1 MSVAIET
8 SGQVYKKIS
17 QEVGRILDNLTK
29 PVTDTALK
37 KANDQARLQLES
49 FQTRLDEAIESL
61 SANAE
66 WETFT
71 VAFYGETNA
80 GKSTV
85 IEALRILLKEESKLA
100 RQNAF
105 RKFQQQH
112 DLSPEILENNDL
124 LLKENEARTQAL
136 SQAVTDLQ
144 GSYASRE
151 AELDKELSLL
161 STLIEDQKKRWSAV
175 RRLIALYI
183 LSPEQ
188 KQQRQLRKQQLA
200 LGAEISQATQPLTSK
215 QAECDRER
223 QTMLEL
229 RARVE
234 NQLGELNELADG
246 EIIGN
251 GLSDFTLDATL
262 YPFEADGQRFA
273 LLDVP
278 GIEGKESKVLEQI
291 QRAVEKAHA
300 VFYVTSKATA
310 PQKGNEENP
319 GTLEKIKSHLN
330 AQTEVWTLF
339 NKRVTN
345 ALSLNRPLVNE
356 DEAQSIK
363 DLNEKMREQ
372 LGENY
377 RDTLVVSAM
386 PGFLSVAEHLV
397 PGGSNAKNRDKFLKT
412 FTREQLLEKTG
423 ISELAR
429 VLKQQLVTDSKEKIT
444 RSNTQKTRVVLD
456 DIAAQV
462 TTLQRDTYA
471 GLVSQFSDKKDSAHK
486 QLDHALKSLHQRLI
500 DRADEGISRFRSQ
513 ARERVYQAIDGDISN
528 DRFKSE
534 LGSAISREHGT
545 LEKSLPEALK
555 KELERFQLET
565 GDIIDQF
572 QQHAHEILDTFASLQ
587 KHQFSSEFPLT
598 IDIDNGIKV
607 SGLLAS
613 LAGGALLFWNP
624 AGWLILG
631 PALASLAFAAYKA
644 VRSFFSSNYKIS
656 QQKQSADKNLS
667 NVAAHMNDAIIEG
680 IEKAFP
686 ELQKKIVELKVMLE
700 GPVQQVLSI
709 NEILTQAAAELRLL
723 STEIDFSGAK

>member
-1 MSVAIET
+1 MSAVIET

-49 FQTRLDEAIESL
+49 FQTRLNEAIESL

-71 VAFYGETNA
+71 IAFYGETNA

-100 RQNAF
+100 RQDAF
-105 RKFQQQH
+105 RRYQQQH
-112 DLSPEILENNDL
+112 NLSPEILENSDR
-124 LLKENEARTQAL
+124 LLKDNETRTEAL
-136 SQAVTDLQ
+136 SRALAELR
-144 GSYASRE
+144 GSYAARE
-151 AELDKELSLL
+151 AELEKELSLL
-161 STLIEDQKKRWSAV
+161 STLIEDQKKHWSAI

-188 KQQRQLRKQQLA
+188 KQQQQLRKRQLA
-200 LGAEISQATQPLTSK
+200 LDAEISQATQPLTSQ

-223 QTMLEL
+223 QTIIEL
-229 RARVE
+229 RARME
-234 NQLGELNELADG
+234 NQLGELSALADG
-246 EIIGN
+246 EIIGT

-262 YPFEADGQRFA
+262 YPFEAHGQRFA
-273 LLDVP
+273 LLDIP

-291 QRAVEKAHA
+291 KRAVEKAHA

-310 PQKGNEENP
+310 PQKGDEENP

-345 ALSLNRPLVNE
+345 AMGLSKPLVDQ

-372 LGENY
+372 LGDNY

-397 PGGSNAKNRDKFLKT
+397 PGGSHIKSRDKFLKS

-423 ISELAR
+423 VAELAR
-429 VLKQQLVTDSKEKIT
+429 VLTQQLVTDSKEKIT
-444 RSNTQKTRVVLD
+444 RSNTQKTRIVLD

-462 TTLQRDTYA
+462 TTLQQDTYA
-471 GLVSQFSDKKDSAHK
+471 GLASQFSDKKDSAHK
-486 QLDHALKSLHQRLI
+486 QLDLALKSLYQRLI
-500 DRADEGISRFRSQ
+500 DRVDEGISQFRNQ
-513 ARERVYQAIDGDISN
+513 AREQVYQAIDGDIST

-534 LGSAISREHGT
+534 LESAISREHGK

-565 GDIIDQF
+565 SDIIEQF

-624 AGWLILG
+624 AGWLVLA

-644 VRSFFSSNYKIS
+644 VRSFFSSNYKMS
-656 QQKQSADKNLS
+656 QQKQSTDKNLS
-667 NVAAHMNDAIIEG
+667 NVASHMNDTILEG

-686 ELQKKIVELKVMLE
+686 ELKKKIAELKVMLE
-700 GPVQQVLSI
+700 APVQQVSSI
-709 NEILTQAAAELRLL
+709 NEILTQAAAALRLL
-723 STEIDFSGAK
+723 SNEIDFSGAK

>member
-1 MSVAIET
+1 MSAVIET

-49 FQTRLDEAIESL
+49 FQTRLNEAIESL

-71 VAFYGETNA
+71 IAFYGETNA

-100 RQNAF
+100 RQDAF
-105 RKFQQQH
+105 RRYQQQH
-112 DLSPEILENNDL
+112 NLSPEILENSDR
-124 LLKENEARTQAL
+124 LLKDNETRTEAL
-136 SQAVTDLQ
+136 SRALAELR
-144 GSYASRE
+144 GSYAARE
-151 AELDKELSLL
+151 AELEKELSLL
-161 STLIEDQKKRWSAV
+161 STLIEDQKKHWSAI

-188 KQQRQLRKQQLA
+188 KQQQQLRKRQLA
-200 LGAEISQATQPLTSK
+200 LDAEISQATQPLTSQ

-223 QTMLEL
+223 QTIIEL
-229 RARVE
+229 RARME
-234 NQLGELNELADG
+234 NQLGELSALADG
-246 EIIGN
+246 EIIGT

-262 YPFEADGQRFA
+262 YPFEAHGQRFA
-273 LLDVP
+273 LLDIP

-291 QRAVEKAHA
+291 KRAVEKAHA

-310 PQKGNEENP
+310 PQKGDEENP

-345 ALSLNRPLVNE
+345 AMGLSKPLVDQ

-372 LGENY
+372 LGDNY

-397 PGGSNAKNRDKFLKT
+397 PGGSHIKSRDKFLKS

-423 ISELAR
+423 VAELAR
-429 VLKQQLVTDSKEKIT
+429 VLTQQLVTDSKEKIT
-444 RSNTQKTRVVLD
+444 RSNTQKTRIVLD

-462 TTLQRDTYA
+462 TTLQQDTYA
-471 GLVSQFSDKKDSAHK
+471 GLASQFSDKKDSAHK
-486 QLDHALKSLHQRLI
+486 QLDLALKSLYQRLI
-500 DRADEGISRFRSQ
+500 DRADEGISQFRNQ
-513 ARERVYQAIDGDISN
+513 AREQVYQAIDGDIST

-534 LGSAISREHGT
+534 LESAISREHGK

-565 GDIIDQF
+565 SDIIEQF

-624 AGWLILG
+624 AGWLVLA

-644 VRSFFSSNYKIS
+644 VRSFFSSNYKMS
-656 QQKQSADKNLS
+656 QQKQSTDKNLS
-667 NVAAHMNDAIIEG
+667 NVASHMNDTILEG

-686 ELQKKIVELKVMLE
+686 ELKKKIAELKVMLE
-700 GPVQQVLSI
+700 APVQQVSSI
-709 NEILTQAAAELRLL
+709 NEILTQAAAALRLL
-723 STEIDFSGAK
+723 SNEIDFSGAK

>member
-1 MSVAIET
+1 MSAAIET

-49 FQTRLDEAIESL
+49 FQTRLNEAIESL

-71 VAFYGETNA
+71 IAFYGETNA

-100 RQNAF
+100 RQDAF

-112 DLSPEILENNDL
+112 NLSPEILENNDR
-124 LLKENEARTQAL
+124 LLKDNETRTEAL
-136 SQAVTDLQ
+136 SRAIAELR
-144 GSYASRE
+144 GSYAARE
-151 AELDKELSLL
+151 AELEKELSRL
-161 STLIEDQKKRWSAV
+161 STFIEDQKKHWSAI

-183 LSPEQ
+183 LSPAQ
-188 KQQRQLRKQQLA
+188 KHQQQLMKRQLPLD
-200 LGAEISQATQPLTSK
+200 AEMSQATQPLTSQ

-223 QTMLEL
+223 QTIVEL

-234 NQLGELNELADG
+234 NQLGELNALADG
-246 EIIGN
+246 EIIGT
-251 GLSDFTLDATL
+251 GLSDFTQDATL
-262 YPFEADGQRFA
+262 NPFEAHGQRFA
-273 LLDVP
+273 LLDIP

-291 QRAVEKAHA
+291 KRAVEKAHA

-310 PQKGNEENP
+310 PQKGDEENP

-345 ALSLNRPLVNE
+345 AMGLSKPLVDQ

-397 PGGSNAKNRDKFLKT
+397 PGGSYIKSRDKFLKS

-423 ISELAR
+423 VAELAR
-429 VLKQQLVTDSKEKIT
+429 VLTQQLVTDSKDKIT

-462 TTLQRDTYA
+462 TTLQQDTYA
-471 GLVSQFSDKKDSAHK
+471 GLASQFSDKKDSAHK
-486 QLDHALKSLHQRLI
+486 QLDLALKSLYQRLI
-500 DRADEGISRFRSQ
+500 DRADEGISQFRNQ
-513 ARERVYQAIDGDISN
+513 AREQVYQAIDGDIST

-534 LGSAISREHGT
+534 LESAISREHGK

-555 KELERFQLET
+555 KELERFQLEIS
-565 GDIIDQF
+565 DIIEQF

-624 AGWLILG
+624 AGWLILA

-644 VRSFFSSNYKIS
+644 VRSFFSSNYKMS

-667 NVAAHMNDAIIEG
+667 NVAAHMNGAILEG

-686 ELQKKIVELKVMLE
+686 ELKKKIAELKVMLE
-700 GPVQQVLSI
+700 APVQQVSSI
-709 NEILTQAAAELRLL
+709 NEILTQAAAALRLL
-723 STEIDFSGAK
+723 SNEIDFSGAK

>member
-1 MSVAIET
+1 MSAVIET

-49 FQTRLDEAIESL
+49 FQTRLNEAIESL

-71 VAFYGETNA
+71 IAFYGETNA

-100 RQNAF
+100 RQDAF
-105 RKFQQQH
+105 RRYQQQH
-112 DLSPEILENNDL
+112 NLSPEILENSDR
-124 LLKENEARTQAL
+124 LLKDNETRTEAL
-136 SQAVTDLQ
+136 SRALAELR
-144 GSYASRE
+144 GSYAARE
-151 AELDKELSLL
+151 AELEKELSLL
-161 STLIEDQKKRWSAV
+161 STLIEDQKKHWSAI

-188 KQQRQLRKQQLA
+188 KQQQQLRKRQLA
-200 LGAEISQATQPLTSK
+200 LDAEISQATQSLTSQ

-223 QTMLEL
+223 QTILEL

-234 NQLGELNELADG
+234 NQLGELNALADG
-246 EIIGN
+246 EIIGT

-262 YPFEADGQRFA
+262 YPFEAHGQRFA
-273 LLDVP
+273 LLDIP

-291 QRAVEKAHA
+291 KRAVEKAHA

-310 PQKGNEENP
+310 PQKGDEENP

-345 ALSLNRPLVNE
+345 AMGLSKPLVDQ

-372 LGENY
+372 LGDNY

-397 PGGSNAKNRDKFLKT
+397 PGGSHIKSRDKFLKS

-423 ISELAR
+423 VAELAR
-429 VLKQQLVTDSKEKIT
+429 VLTQQLVTDSKEKIT
-444 RSNTQKTRVVLD
+444 RSNTQKTRIVLD

-462 TTLQRDTYA
+462 TTLQQDTYA
-471 GLVSQFSDKKDSAHK
+471 GLASQFSDKKDSAHK
-486 QLDHALKSLHQRLI
+486 QLDLALKSLYQRLI
-500 DRADEGISRFRSQ
+500 DRADEGISQFRNQ
-513 ARERVYQAIDGDISN
+513 AREQVYQAIDGDIST

-534 LGSAISREHGT
+534 LESAISREHGK

-565 GDIIDQF
+565 SDIIEQF
-572 QQHAHEILDTFASLQ
+572 QQHAHEILDTFESLQ

-624 AGWLILG
+624 AGWLVLA

-644 VRSFFSSNYKIS
+644 VRSFFSSNYKMS
-656 QQKQSADKNLS
+656 QQKQSTDKNLS
-667 NVAAHMNDAIIEG
+667 NVASHMNDTILEG

-686 ELQKKIVELKVMLE
+686 ELKKKIAELKVMLE
-700 GPVQQVLSI
+700 APVQQVSSI
-709 NEILTQAAAELRLL
+709 NEILTQAAAALRLL
-723 STEIDFSGAK
+723 SNEIDFSGAK

>member
-1 MSVAIET
+1 MSAAIET

-49 FQTRLDEAIESL
+49 FQTRLNEAIESL

-71 VAFYGETNA
+71 IAFYGETNA

-100 RQNAF
+100 RQDAF

-112 DLSPEILENNDL
+112 NLSPEILENNER
-124 LLKENEARTQAL
+124 LLKDNETRTEAL
-136 SQAVTDLQ
+136 SRAIAELR
-144 GSYASRE
+144 GSYAARE
-151 AELDKELSLL
+151 AELEKELSRL
-161 STLIEDQKKRWSAV
+161 STFIEDQKKHWSAI

-188 KQQRQLRKQQLA
+188 KQQQQLRKRQLSLA
-200 LGAEISQATQPLTSK
+200 AEMSQATQSLSSQ

-223 QTMLEL
+223 QTIIEL

-234 NQLGELNELADG
+234 NQLGELNALADG
-246 EIIGN
+246 EIIGT
-251 GLSDFTLDATL
+251 GLSDFTLEATL
-262 YPFEADGQRFA
+262 YPFEAHGQRFA
-273 LLDVP
+273 LLDIP

-291 QRAVEKAHA
+291 KRAVEKAHA

-310 PQKGNEENP
+310 PQKGDEENP

-345 ALSLNRPLVNE
+345 ARSLSKPLVDQ

-372 LGENY
+372 LGDNY

-397 PGGSNAKNRDKFLKT
+397 PGGSYIKSRDKFLKS

-423 ISELAR
+423 VAELAR
-429 VLKQQLVTDSKEKIT
+429 VLTQQLVTDSKDKIT

-462 TTLQRDTYA
+462 TTLQQDTYA
-471 GLVSQFSDKKDSAHK
+471 GLASQFSDKKDSAHK
-486 QLDHALKSLHQRLI
+486 QLDLALKSLYQRLI
-500 DRADEGISRFRSQ
+500 DRADEGISQFRNQ
-513 ARERVYQAIDGDISN
+513 AREQVYQAIDGDIST
-528 DRFKSE
+528 DRFKNE
-534 LGSAISREHGT
+534 LESTISREHGK

-555 KELERFQLET
+555 KELERFQLEIS
-565 GDIIDQF
+565 DIIEQF

-624 AGWLILG
+624 AGWLILA

-644 VRSFFSSNYKIS
+644 VRSFFSSDYKMS

-667 NVAAHMNDAIIEG
+667 NVAAHMNGAILEG

-686 ELQKKIVELKVMLE
+686 ELKKKIAELKVMLE
-700 GPVQQVLSI
+700 APVQQVSSI
-709 NEILTQAAAELRLL
+709 NEILTQAAAALRLL
-723 STEIDFSGAK
+723 SNEIDFSGAK

>member
-1 MSVAIET
+1 MSAVIET

-49 FQTRLDEAIESL
+49 FQTRLNEAIESL

-71 VAFYGETNA
+71 IAFYGETNA

-100 RQNAF
+100 RQDAF
-105 RKFQQQH
+105 RRYQQQH
-112 DLSPEILENNDL
+112 NLSPEILENSDR
-124 LLKENEARTQAL
+124 LLKDNETRTEAL
-136 SQAVTDLQ
+136 SRALAELR
-144 GSYASRE
+144 GSYAARE
-151 AELDKELSLL
+151 AELEKELSLL
-161 STLIEDQKKRWSAV
+161 STLIEDQKKHWSAI

-188 KQQRQLRKQQLA
+188 KQQQQLRKRQLA
-200 LGAEISQATQPLTSK
+200 LDAEISQATQPLTSQ

-223 QTMLEL
+223 QTIIEL
-229 RARVE
+229 RARME
-234 NQLGELNELADG
+234 NQLGELSALADG
-246 EIIGN
+246 EIIGT

-262 YPFEADGQRFA
+262 YPFEAHGQRFA
-273 LLDVP
+273 LLDIP

-291 QRAVEKAHA
+291 KRAVEKAHA

-310 PQKGNEENP
+310 PQKGDEENP

-345 ALSLNRPLVNE
+345 AMGLSKPLVDQ

-372 LGENY
+372 LGDNY

-397 PGGSNAKNRDKFLKT
+397 PGGSHIKSRDKFLKS

-423 ISELAR
+423 VAELAR
-429 VLKQQLVTDSKEKIT
+429 VLTQQLVTDSKEKIT
-444 RSNTQKTRVVLD
+444 RSNTQKTRIVLD

-462 TTLQRDTYA
+462 TTLQQDTYA
-471 GLVSQFSDKKDSAHK
+471 GLASQFSDKKDSAHK
-486 QLDHALKSLHQRLI
+486 QLDLALKSLYQRLI
-500 DRADEGISRFRSQ
+500 DRADEGISQFRNQ
-513 ARERVYQAIDGDISN
+513 AREQVYQAIDGDIST

-534 LGSAISREHGT
+534 LESAISREHGK

-565 GDIIDQF
+565 SDIIEQF

-587 KHQFSSEFPLT
+587 KHQFSNEFPLT

-624 AGWLILG
+624 AGWLVLA

-644 VRSFFSSNYKIS
+644 VRSFFSSNYKMS
-656 QQKQSADKNLS
+656 QQKQSTDKNLS
-667 NVAAHMNDAIIEG
+667 NVASHMNDTILEG

-686 ELQKKIVELKVMLE
+686 ELKKKIAELKVMLE
-700 GPVQQVLSI
+700 APVQQVSSI
-709 NEILTQAAAELRLL
+709 NEILTQAAAALRLL
-723 STEIDFSGAK
+723 SNEIDFSGAK

>member
-1 MSVAIET
+1 MSAVIET

-49 FQTRLDEAIESL
+49 FQTRLNEAIESL

-71 VAFYGETNA
+71 IAFYGETNA

-100 RQNAF
+100 RQDAF
-105 RKFQQQH
+105 RRYQQQH
-112 DLSPEILENNDL
+112 NLSPEILENSDR
-124 LLKENEARTQAL
+124 LLKDNETRTEAL
-136 SQAVTDLQ
+136 SRALAELR
-144 GSYASRE
+144 GSYAARE
-151 AELDKELSLL
+151 AELEKELSLL
-161 STLIEDQKKRWSAV
+161 STLIEDQKKHWSAI

-188 KQQRQLRKQQLA
+188 KQQQQLRKRQLA
-200 LGAEISQATQPLTSK
+200 LDAEISQATQSLTSQ

-223 QTMLEL
+223 QTILEL

-234 NQLGELNELADG
+234 NQLGELNALADG
-246 EIIGN
+246 EIIGT

-262 YPFEADGQRFA
+262 YPFEAHGQHFA
-273 LLDVP
+273 LLDIP

-291 QRAVEKAHA
+291 KRAVEKAHA

-310 PQKGNEENP
+310 PQKGDEENP

-345 ALSLNRPLVNE
+345 AMGLSKPLVDQ

-372 LGENY
+372 LGDNY

-397 PGGSNAKNRDKFLKT
+397 PGGSHIKSRDKFLKS

-423 ISELAR
+423 VAELAR
-429 VLKQQLVTDSKEKIT
+429 VLTQQLVTDSKEKIT
-444 RSNTQKTRVVLD
+444 RSNTQKTRIVLD

-462 TTLQRDTYA
+462 TTLQQDTYA
-471 GLVSQFSDKKDSAHK
+471 GLASQFSDKKDSAHK
-486 QLDHALKSLHQRLI
+486 QLDLALKSLYQRLI
-500 DRADEGISRFRSQ
+500 DRADEGISQFRNQ
-513 ARERVYQAIDGDISN
+513 AREQVYQAIDGDIST

-534 LGSAISREHGT
+534 LESAISREHGK

-565 GDIIDQF
+565 SDIIEQF
-572 QQHAHEILDTFASLQ
+572 QQHAHEILDTFESLQ

-624 AGWLILG
+624 AGWLVLA

-644 VRSFFSSNYKIS
+644 VRSFFSSNYKMS
-656 QQKQSADKNLS
+656 QQKQSTDKNLS
-667 NVAAHMNDAIIEG
+667 NVASHMNDTILEG

-686 ELQKKIVELKVMLE
+686 ELKKKIAELKVMLE
-700 GPVQQVLSI
+700 APVQQVSSI
-709 NEILTQAAAELRLL
+709 NEILTQAAAALRLL
-723 STEIDFSGAK
+723 SNEIDFSGAK